1 MCKMTQNSQE
11 LGAQIFQK
19 LFKGENIKESESSFI
34 ITPERI
40 LVVGNIQRC
49 AKIFVREKSF
59 FFLLVKSQQCVE

>member
-1 MCKMTQNSQE
+1 MTQNSQE

-34 ITPERI
+34 ITLERI

-49 AKIFVREKSF
+49 AKILCEREILS
-59 FFLLVKSQQCVE
+59 FLLVKSQQCVE

>member
-1 MCKMTQNSQE
+1 MTQNSQE

-34 ITPERI
+34 ITLERI

-49 AKIFVREKSF
+49 AKILCEREIPF
-59 FFLLVKSQQCVE
+59 WMKSQQCVE